1 MAKKSV
7 VDIVEDKNPTFANMI
22 KDIRDQKELEKSL
35 VYYLR
40 EKEKLLI
47 AKARDEELI
56 KLKEKK
62 AELSKPYNQ
71 TISAL
76 KNMITCIYKF
86 GHRFENELKEEFERN
101 LVQYNK
107 QLTYIKSQKDENE
120 ELQSITEAINEIN
133 EDYKTIKDLELKCE
147 YIAHIIKER
156 YDLDEPKE
164 IEI

>member
-1 MAKKSV
+1 MAKKNV

-47 AKARDEELI
+47 AKARDEDLT

-62 AELSKPYNQ
+62 GELSKPYNQ
-71 TISAL
+71 TITAL

-86 GHRFENELKEEFERN
+86 GHRFENELKEEFEKN

-107 QLTYIKSQKDENE
+107 QLSYIKSQKDENE
-120 ELQSITEAINEIN
+120 ELQSVTEAINEIN

-156 YDLDEPKE
+156 YDLDEPEK